1 MLKTTIAAGSLGL
14 LALAVP
20 MEAQAQYGAYPYGG
34 PVQNTACERQKSDNG
49 AAGTV
54 VGALAGALIGG
65 AIGNNIE
72 NDRHYTKYNRWGRPV
87 GHYTERRSESGNV
100 AVGAVL
106 GAVVGGAAG
115 NSIGKSS
122 SGNCMVA
129 YAPQSYSAY
138 PQGSIPRTTDGLY
151 GGPEVMR
158 GQGGGYR
165 PPPVQQYPS
174 SYPAPAPAYPQYPDY
189 GSQPAYPQ
197 QGRDCRIIHRETRM
211 PDGKIQTDPVTACWN
226 EYAREW
232 RVQDGY
238 SDDLYGGY

>member
-14 LALAVP
+14 LALTLP

-49 AAGTV
+49 TAGTV

-87 GHYTERRSESGNV
+87 GHYTEGRSESGNV

-158 GQGGGYR
+158 GPGGYA

-174 SYPAPAPAYPQYPDY
+174 SYPAPGPAYPQYPDY

-197 QGRDCRIIHRETRM
+197 QGRDCRVIHRETRM
-211 PDGKIQTDPVTACWN
+211 PDGKVQTDPVTACWN

>member
-14 LALAVP
+14 LALAMP

-49 AAGTV
+49 TAGTV

-72 NDRHYTKYNRWGRPV
+72 NDRYYTKYDRRGRPV
-87 GHYTERRSESGNV
+87 GHYREGRSESGNV

-106 GAVVGGAAG
+106 GSVVGGAAG
-115 NSIGKSS
+115 SSIGKSS
-122 SGNCMVA
+122 GGNCMVA

-158 GQGGGYR
+158 APSGGYA
-165 PPPVQQYPS
+165 PPPPQHYPS
-174 SYPAPAPAYPQYPDY
+174 SAPLSSVS
-189 GSQPAYPQ
+189 GLSQPAAP
-197 QGRDCRIIHRETRM
+197 DCCVIHRETRM
-211 PDGKIQTDPVTACWN
+211 PDGRVQTEPVTACWN

>member
-34 PVQNTACERQKSDNG
+34 PVQNTACERQRSDNA

-54 VGALAGALIGG
+54 VGVLAGALIGG

-87 GHYTERRSESGNV
+87 GHYTEGRSESGNV

-106 GAVVGGAAG
+106 GALVGGAAG
-115 NSIGKSS
+115 NSIAKDS

-138 PQGSIPRTTDGLY
+138 PQGSIPRTTQGLY

-158 GQGGGYR
+158 APNNGYA
-165 PPPVQQYPS
+165 PPPPQPYPS
-174 SYPAPAPAYPQYPDY
+174 SAPDY
-189 GSQPAYPQ
+189 PPYQDYRSEPA
-197 QGRDCRIIHRETRM
+197 RDCRVIHRETRM
-211 PDGKIQTDPVTACWN
+211 PDGRIQTDPVTACWN
-226 EYAREW
+226 EYSREW

-238 SDDLYGGY
+238 EEELYGRY

>member
-14 LALAVP
+14 LALALP

-34 PVQNTACERQKSDNG
+34 QPVRNTACERQKSDDS

-72 NDRHYTKYNRWGRPV
+72 NDRHYTKYNRRGRPV

-106 GAVVGGAAG
+106 GALVGGAAG

-122 SGNCMVA
+122 SGDCMVA

-158 GQGGGYR
+158 GPGGYA
-165 PPPVQQYPS
+165 PPPQPYPS
-174 SYPAPAPAYPQYPDY
+174 SAPVYPQYPDY
-189 GSQPAYPQ
+189 GNQPVYQEPA
-197 QGRDCRIIHRETRM
+197 RDCRVIHRETRM
-211 PDGKIQTDPVTACWN
+211 PDGKVQTEPVTACWN
-226 EYAREW
+226 DYAREW

-238 SDDLYGGY
+238 EDDLYGGY